1 VDDLGGSGASFGSAD
16 PDTDVDVNEGLG
28 ASEKADFKGST
39 LSAGAGVATFEKEKG
54 VAVSAVWVAGFVLCS
69 GTDKDVPNPGKAVVA
84 PPNRGLGARPA
95 SPFSDNC
102 GADRGVR
109 LNGSELV
116 DDCVDDVDWIG

>member
-1 VDDLGGSGASFGSAD
+1 V
-16 PDTDVDVNEGLG
+16 

-54 VAVSAVWVAGFVLCS
+54 VAVSAVWVAGFRALLWRRQRRPES
-69 GTDKDVPNPGKAVVA
+69 RKKRLSH

-116 DDCVDDVDWIG
+116 DDCRG